1 MNRTHVKAYI
11 DLCKTHDYESIKN
24 ILSDAKM
31 DNTESIANKYN
42 ISIDQVDGLLSI
54 AEHPYL
60 LDETAALSNLEYIY
74 NKCQRRK
81 VLNSDSSEGGGGF
94 GGLLA
99 KGLKKGL
106 AAAKSG
112 GIAGKLG
119 NMVKASGATGKL
131 SGMLTKA
138 SGKMSAMG
146 AMVDKGTALLNDPKG
161 LAGSLKESM
170 CDCNGKIKIIKDA
183 VAQLPMPEETRAELL
198 RVISSAKT
206 PNLVKKALSPLK
218 TKKQRGGE
226 LSDEYTTYSSSIEL
240 TPSKMEELNEYR

>member
-11 DLCKTHDYESIKN
+11 DLCKTHDYELIEN

-99 KGLKKGL
+99 KGLKGL

-131 SGMLTKA
+131 SGMLKKS
-138 SGKMSAMG
+138 SGKMGAMG
-146 AMVDKGTALLNDPKG
+146 AMVDKGTALLSDPNA
-161 LAGSLKESM
+161 LEGSIKESL

-183 VAQLPMPEETRAELL
+183 VRTLPMPEETRAELL

-218 TKKQRGGE
+218 TKKQRGGD

-240 TPSKMEELNEYR
+240 SPSKMEELNEYR